1 MSEPDSPEP
10 LSEADA
16 QADRWQS
23 VRQHRYCVRGDIL
36 HWIGNGTME
45 LADLITLFDQRMT
58 LQRQH
63 GRVFVIIDARQ
74 ISNTPAEAR
83 RYAAQYSADPPFR
96 GAVVLI
102 GASLLQRT
110 VVSLVSAAA
119 RLLGRDERDLGSL
132 FFAPDAGAAEALVAA
147 RRHQLEISALRG

>member
-1 MSEPDSPEP
+1 MSEPAPPEP
-10 LSEADA
+10 LPEADA
-16 QADRWQS
+16 HVDRWQS
-23 VRQHRYCVRGDIL
+23 CRQHRYFVRGDVL
-36 HWIGNGTME
+36 HWIGYGTME
-45 LADLITLFDQRMT
+45 LADLITLFNERMA

-132 FFAPDAGAAEALVAA
+132 FFAPDADAAEAIVAT
-147 RRHQLEISALRG
+147 RRQQLELAALRG